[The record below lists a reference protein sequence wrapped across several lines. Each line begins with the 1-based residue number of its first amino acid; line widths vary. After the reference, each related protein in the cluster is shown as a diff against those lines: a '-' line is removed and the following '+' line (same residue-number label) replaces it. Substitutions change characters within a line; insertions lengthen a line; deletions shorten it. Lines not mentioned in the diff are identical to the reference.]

1 MPGISSN
8 AAKGLTLK
16 ALKEI
21 LDICHIM
28 YIMNIV
34 SINLLNGGNL
44 NDKRSYYTRPSRGLE
59 EGF

>member
-1 MPGISSN
+1 MPCISSN
-8 AAKGLTLK
+8 AAKGLTLN

-21 LDICHIM
+21 LDIYHIM

-34 SINLLNGGNL
+34 FINLLNGGNL
-44 NDKRSYYTRPSRGLE
+44 NAKRSYCEGSSRGFE

>member
-1 MPGISSN
+1 MPCISSN
-8 AAKGLTLK
+8 AAKGLTLN

-21 LDICHIM
+21 LDIYHIM

-34 SINLLNGGNL
+34 SINLLNGDNL
-44 NDKRSYYTRPSRGLE
+44 NDKRSYYTGSSRGLE